1 MYDVAGSPISFL
13 IHFRHVSTTL
23 TMIYQGYDPPY
34 VLSPG
39 ILISQVVKNGAVL
52 PESRMDTL
60 LSRNHCTDFLGS
72 AVIVQ

>member
-1 MYDVAGSPISFL
+1 M
-13 IHFRHVSTTL
+13 L

-34 VLSPG
+34 VLSSS
-39 ILISQVVKNGAVL
+39 ILISQVVQKGAVL

-60 LSRNHCTDFLGS
+60 LSRNHCTDLLGS